1 MKARLLLLGLLALMA
16 GGGGLTWWLRGQ
28 QHERRLADC
37 RSLRSA
43 ISNTRSQD
51 FETSRRQMNKVRL
64 NDSQADTLR
73 SVDRA
78 AYDRYVDAFSDRV
91 NAVANAADKLGG
103 LVDRYGSQGCFDLR

>member
-1 MKARLLLLGLLALMA
+1 MKKVLPLFATLAFVA
-16 GGGGLTWWLRGQ
+16 GVGWTWWWLQTQ

-37 RSLRSA
+37 HSLRSA